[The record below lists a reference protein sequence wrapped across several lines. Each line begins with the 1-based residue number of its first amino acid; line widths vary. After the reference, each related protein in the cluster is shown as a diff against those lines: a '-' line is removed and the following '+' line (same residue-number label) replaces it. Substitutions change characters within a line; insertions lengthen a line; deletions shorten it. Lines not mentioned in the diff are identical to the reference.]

1 MKDPD
6 PSLDQLPQELVMTIL
21 FPYFDMSSLHNL
33 SLSNK
38 TWNQTVTFFLKD
50 FNKVLHLVNPSHYVL
65 HFAASQ
71 AARLVKLELN
81 WNTGEKSD
89 NDLLNNILMNNKVRL
104 ENLISW
110 LKSYSIILLF

>member
-6 PSLDQLPQELVMTIL
+6 PSLDHLPQELVMTVL
-21 FPYFDMSSLHNL
+21 FPFFDMSSLHNL

-38 TWNQTVTFFLKD
+38 TWNQTVAFFLKD
-50 FNKVLHLVNPSHYVL
+50 FNKTLHLVNPSHYLL

-71 AARLVKLELN
+71 AAKLVKLELN

-89 NDLLNNILMNNKVRL
+89 NDLLNNILLNNKVSL
-104 ENLISW
+104 F
-110 LKSYSIILLF
+110 YSNKYFIRSKLAY